1 MPAVFQSQQIK
12 HRVSGRVLF
21 ELSGAASVKACVE
34 ALLAALEAPAVALPG
49 KLTGNGGTDF

>member
-21 ELSGAASVKACVE
+21 ELSGGASVKACVE
-34 ALLAALEAPAVALPG
+34 ALLAALDALDAADEPEP
-49 KLTGNGGTDF
+49 TSH